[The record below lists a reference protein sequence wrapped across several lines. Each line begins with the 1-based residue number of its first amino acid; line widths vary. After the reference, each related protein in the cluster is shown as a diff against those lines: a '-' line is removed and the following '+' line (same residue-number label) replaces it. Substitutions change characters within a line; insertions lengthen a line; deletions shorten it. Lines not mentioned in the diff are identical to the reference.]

1 MGKSIL
7 ILVYKPSC
15 LHRLIM
21 FITNRCLVSVLDLY
35 VYVFVHVFYDCV
47 IMLVIMFRFNVG

>member
-7 ILVYKPSC
+7 ILVYKPNC

-21 FITNRCLVSVLDLY
+21 FTNRCLVSVLDL
-35 VYVFVHVFYDCV
+35 YVFVHVFYDCV